1 MAAGNPYIRGMKIG
15 VAQTRPVKGDI
26 HANIAQHKKLI
37 ALAVELEANMLVFP
51 ELSITGYEPGLAGEL
66 ATTQDDERFDDFQL
80 ISNGSKVVIG
90 VGAPIQA
97 GTGVMIGMVIFQP
110 NKPRETYNKQHLH
123 ADELPFFIPGDTQ
136 HFLEGDKDKIALAIC
151 YEVFVP
157 EHVIGAAAN
166 GATVYLCSVAKSA
179 AGVARAVGTL
189 TDAARNHHLSI
200 LMANGVGHCDDFDCG
215 GKTMVID
222 NEGQLLAQLDDQQE
236 GILIYDT
243 ETKAIIEKIL

>member
-1 MAAGNPYIRGMKIG
+1 MKIG

-51 ELSITGYEPGLAGEL
+51 ELSITGYEPGLAREL

-90 VGAPIQA
+90 IGVPIQA
-97 GTGVMIGMVIFQP
+97 GTGNMIGMVIFQP
-110 NKPRETYNKQHLH
+110 NKPRQTYNKQYLH
-123 ADELPFFIPGDTQ
+123 ADELPFFVPGDTPL
-136 HFLEGDKDKIALAIC
+136 FLDGEKDKIAFAIC
-151 YEVFVP
+151 YELSVP
-157 EHVIGAAAN
+157 EHAIDAVTN
-166 GATVYLCSVAKSA
+166 GANVYLCSVAKTA
-179 AGVARAVGTL
+179 AGAAKAIETLAGTARSHHMAV
-189 TDAARNHHLSI
+189 
-200 LMANGVGHCDDFDCG
+200 LMSSCVGHCDNFDCG
-215 GKTMVID
+215 GRTTVID
-222 NEGQLLAQLDDQQE
+222 NEGQLLAQLDDSQE

>member
-1 MAAGNPYIRGMKIG
+1 MKIG

-26 HANIAQHKKLI
+26 HANIARHKQLI

-51 ELSITGYEPGLAGEL
+51 ELSITGYEPGLAGQL

-110 NKPRETYNKQHLH
+110 NKPRQTYNKQYLH
-123 ADELPFFIPGDTQ
+123 ADELPFFVAGDAP
-136 HFLEGDKDKIALAIC
+136 LILDEEKDKIALAIC

-157 EHVIGAAAN
+157 AHVIGAAAN
-166 GATVYLCSVAKSA
+166 EATVYLCSVAKSA
-179 AGVARAVGTL
+179 AGAARAVGTL
-189 TDAARNHHLSI
+189 TDAARTHHMAV
-200 LMANGVGHCDDFDCG
+200 LMSNCVGHCDDFDCG

-222 NEGQLLAQLDDQQE
+222 HEGQLLAQLDDSQE